1 MLNLKNHKIDGQIS
15 TNNKPFPFVLL
26 HDGEFGSAEK
36 FLTWISQNKADLKN
50 LLLAHD
56 AMLFRDFP
64 VTDAEIFEQML
75 DNAEFPRM
83 GYVGGAAPR
92 NQITAGRVLTANES
106 PSSESIPFHHE
117 MAQTPNPPKHIFF
130 YCHIAAEKG
139 GATPI
144 VQSNLLYNSFVDI
157 DPEYAKM
164 VEEKGVRY
172 VRVMPFETD
181 TKSAIGRSWKET
193 FQCHTKQDAEK
204 IMTELGT
211 EWEWL
216 ENDNLKTTTAVLP
229 AVRFDEATQQ
239 KVFFNS
245 IIAVYTGW
253 NDARNV
259 GEKCVMTGDGQYFDP
274 IIMEKLVE
282 AAQKDA
288 VAFKWHEKD
297 VLWINND
304 TVLHSRQPYEGA
316 RKICAS
322 ISQ

>member
-1 MLNLKNHKIDGQIS
+1 MTK
-15 TNNKPFPFVLL
+15 NKPFPFVLRYK
-26 HDGEFGSAEK
+26 GSASVES
-36 FLTWISQNKADLKN
+36 FLGWVKENKLKLKQI
-50 LLLAHD
+50 LLEYD
-56 AMLFRDFP
+56 AVLFRNFP
-64 VTDAEIFEQML
+64 VTNAETFEQML
-75 DNAEFPRM
+75 DDAEFPRM
-83 GYVGGAAPR
+83 SYVGGAAPR
-92 NQITAGRVLTANES
+92 NQITTGRVLTANES

-130 YCHIAAEKG
+130 YCHIAAERG

-144 VQSNLLYNSFVDI
+144 VQSNLLYKSFVEI
-157 DPEYAKM
+157 DPEYAKI

-181 TKSAIGRSWKET
+181 TKSAIGRSWRET
-193 FQCHTKQDAEK
+193 FQCETKDEAEK
-204 IMTELGT
+204 VMTRLGT

-216 ENDNLKTTTAVLP
+216 ENDNLKTITAVLP
-229 AVRFDEATQQ
+229 ALRFDDAAQQ

-253 NDARNV
+253 NDARNI
-259 GEKCVMTGDGQYFDP
+259 GEKSVMIGDGSYFDP
-274 IIMEKLVE
+274 SIMEELVKD
-282 AAQKDA
+282 AQKDA
-288 VAFKWHEKD
+288 VVFKWCEKD

-316 RKICAS
+316 RKIYAS

>member
-1 MLNLKNHKIDGQIS
+1 MYTNSKILEQKL
-15 TNNKPFPFVLL
+15 TNNKPFPFVLEN
-26 HDGEFGSAEK
+26 DNKFESAEQTLNWVK
-36 FLTWISQNKADLKN
+36 NNKDSLKQ
-50 LLLAHD
+50 LLLEHD
-56 AMLFRDFP
+56 AILFRNFP
-64 VTDAEIFEQML
+64 ITNAEIFKQML
-75 DNAEFPRM
+75 DDAEFPRM

-92 NQITAGRVLTANES
+92 NQITTGRVLTANES

-144 VQSNLLYNSFVDI
+144 VQSNLLYKSFVEI

-164 VEEKGVRY
+164 VEEQGVRY

-181 TKSAIGRSWKET
+181 TKSAIGRSWRET
-193 FQCHTKQDAEK
+193 FQCETKEEAEK
-204 IMTELGT
+204 VMTELGT

-216 ENDNLKTTTAVLP
+216 ENDNLKTITAVLP

-253 NDARNV
+253 NDSRNV
-259 GEKCVMTGDGQYFDP
+259 GEKCVMIGNGEYFDP
-274 IIMEKLVE
+274 TIMEKLVK

-316 RKICAS
+316 RKIYAS